1 MLRLRPAHPDDLP
14 ALVEL
19 AARAGAGMTNL
30 PANPEVL
37 GARIQRSRD
46 SLQRQVETPT
56 DEVYFFVLE
65 DMAAGRLAGT
75 CGIIARVGMTRPF
88 YSFKIVTLIHVSRE
102 LNRYDPVKTLQ
113 MVNEYQ
119 GATEIAMLLLH
130 PDYRRDGNGRFLSRS
145 RYLFL
150 AAFPERFDNLVMA
163 EMRGVSDAEGHSA
176 FWEGLGRHFFDM
188 DFTRADFLVASGH
201 YHFINDLMPKHP
213 IYIRLLPE
221 AAQAVIGVA
230 HPDTRPAL
238 ALLEREGFRFEGCV
252 DVFDAGPTVHCPRD
266 QIHSV
271 RTSRQARVSAVVADL
286 DLRPHL
292 IANTRLEDFSCCRG
306 GLWVDPHNEVRIT
319 PAVAKALTVEPGDTV
334 RYVLF

>member
-1 MLRLRPAHPDDLP
+1 MLRLRPAQPDDLP

-19 AARAGAGMTNL
+19 AAQAGVGMTNL
-30 PANPEVL
+30 PANPDVL
-37 GARIQRSRD
+37 GKRIERSLV
-46 SLQRQVETPT
+46 SLQRSVETPT

-65 DMAAGRLAGT
+65 DCKNQRLAGT

-88 YSFKIVTLIHVSRE
+88 YSFKLVTLIHVSRE

-119 GATEIAMLLLH
+119 GATEIGMLLLH
-130 PDYRRDGNGRFLSRS
+130 PDYRRDGYGKLLSRS

-150 AAFPERFDNLVMA
+150 ANFPDRFDNLVMA
-163 EMRGVSDAEGHSA
+163 EMRGVSDAVGHSV
-176 FWEGLGRHFFDM
+176 FWENLGRHFFDM

-221 AAQAVIGVA
+221 AAQQVIGLP

-238 ALLEREGFRFEGCV
+238 KLLEREGFRFEGCV
-252 DVFDAGPTVHCPRD
+252 DVFDAGPTVHCPRE
-266 QIHSV
+266 QIHTV
-271 RTSRQARVSAVVADL
+271 RTSHQARISAVVD
-286 DLRPHL
+286 DMDYSNYL
-292 IANTRLEDFSCCRG
+292 ISNTHLEDFACCLG
-306 GLWVDPHNEVRIT
+306 GLEVDPHGELRIH
-319 PAVAKALTVEPGDTV
+319 ASVAQALGVDRGDKL
-334 RYVLF
+334 RFAAA

>member
-1 MLRLRPAHPDDLP
+1 MLRLRPARPEDLHG
-14 ALVEL
+14 LVDL

-37 GARIQRSRD
+37 GTRIERSQD
-46 SLQRQVETPT
+46 SLARAVETPT

-65 DMAAGRLAGT
+65 DTDSGRLAGS

-88 YSFKIVTLIHVSRE
+88 YSYKIVSLIHVSRE

-119 GATEIAMLLLH
+119 GATEIGMLLLH
-130 PDYRRDGNGRFLSRS
+130 PDFRGNGNGKFLSRS

-150 AAFPERFDNLVMA
+150 ASFPLRFDELVMA
-163 EMRGVSDAEGHSA
+163 EMRGVSNEKGRSA

-188 DFTRADFLVASGH
+188 EFTRADFLAASGH

-221 AAQAVIGVA
+221 AARTVIGVP

-252 DVFDAGPTVHCPRD
+252 DVFDGGPTVHCARQ
-266 QIHSV
+266 QIFTV
-271 RTSRQARVSAVVADL
+271 RTSRLSRVSAVVQGPDFAE
-286 DLRPHL
+286 HL
-292 IANTRLEDFSCCRG
+292 VSSTHLPDFACCRG
-306 GLWVDPHNEVRIT
+306 GLRVDPHGDVQIT
-319 PAVAKALTVEPGDTV
+319 PAVAQALGVEVGERV
-334 RYVLF
+334 RHAPF

>member
-1 MLRLRPAHPDDLP
+1 MLRLRPARPEDLP

-37 GARIQRSRD
+37 GTRIQRSLD
-46 SLQRQVETPT
+46 SLGRQVETPT

-65 DMAAGRLAGT
+65 DTATARLAGT

-119 GATEIAMLLLH
+119 GATEIGMLLLH

-150 AAFPERFDNLVMA
+150 AAFPERFDTLVMA
-163 EMRGVSDAEGHSA
+163 EMRGVSDTEGHST

-221 AAQAVIGVA
+221 AVQSVIGVP

-238 ALLEREGFRFEGCV
+238 AAWTFSMP
-252 DVFDAGPTVHCPRD
+252 APRC
-266 QIHSV
+266 IAPG
-271 RTSRQARVSAVVADL
+271 SRSTRCAPVAR
-286 DLRPHL
+286 
-292 IANTRLEDFSCCRG
+292 RG
-306 GLWVDPHNEVRIT
+306 
-319 PAVAKALTVEPGDTV
+319 
-334 RYVLF
+334 